1 MVSKGRLDLILN
13 LISDVAELLEKVFP
27 ECKVRIK
34 NMEEKMVGTKDKKQ
48 WSTLKILGFYTKT
61 SETKKYKLENKQTKK
76 TQNQNPPKKL
86 FYA

>member
-34 NMEEKMVGTKDKKQ
+34 NMEEKMVGIKDKKQ
-48 WSTLKILGFYTKT
+48 WSTLKISGF
-61 SETKKYKLENKQTKK
+61 
-76 TQNQNPPKKL
+76 
-86 FYA
+86 